1 MKDIVIFIR
10 HLVFLLFKQTKEIFS
25 LTRLF
30 FRLLRYD
37 VKTAFSILYFST
49 ESLYSANYYNTKFS
63 NQRFNAN
70 YNLAENRKK
79 LFILGSGP
87 SVNKISELEWNYIKT
102 HDSWGF
108 NLWFCHDFI
117 PNSYFAQT
125 VLKSNVDSLVPSKL
139 DSLLAKMLM
148 DKKEE
153 YSEVEIYTRGDAI
166 NNRTFYTTNLGSTIK
181 SLYPNKVKHLSEMN
195 VSSKSSIDPILLLKE
210 INECGFFKKKNRIQ
224 LIPKFGS
231 TITEL
236 ISFALIQGY
245 KEIILCGV
253 DMNDGGH
260 FYDSE
265 DYFLKYPYLKELYD
279 VNHNRTK
286 TGDHEHMDKSQRPYT
301 IKEYIV
307 AIRNFALENFDA
319 NIYVMSSESTLYPEI
334 KKFEI

>member
-1 MKDIVIFIR
+1 MKDVLTFIK
-10 HLVFLLFKQTKEIFS
+10 HFIYLLFKQSEETIA

-37 VKTAFSILYFST
+37 VKTAFSILYFSV
-49 ESLYSANYYNTKFS
+49 ESLYSASYYNNKLT
-63 NQRFNAN
+63 NQRFEAN
-70 YNLAENRKK
+70 YIAAENGKK

-87 SVNKISELEWNYIKT
+87 SVNKISELEWKYIKKNE
-102 HDSWGF
+102 SWGF

-117 PNSYFAQT
+117 PNCYFAQT
-125 VLKSNVDSLVPSKL
+125 VLKSNVDSLAPSKL

-153 YSEVEIYTRGDAI
+153 YSEVEIYLRGDSI
-166 NNRTFYTTNLGSTIK
+166 NNRTFYTSNLGKVIK
-181 SLYPNKVKHLSEMN
+181 SLYLNKVKHLSEMN
-195 VSSKSSIDPILLLKE
+195 VSSKNPIDPKLLLKE
-210 INECGFFKKKNRIQ
+210 VNKCGFFKTKNRNQ

-236 ISFALIQGY
+236 ISFALIRGH
-245 KEIILCGV
+245 KEIILCGI

-301 IKEYIV
+301 IKDYIV
-307 AIRNFALENFDA
+307 TLRDFALENFDA
-319 NIYVMSSESTLYPEI
+319 NIYIMNSESALYPEI
-334 KKFEI
+334 KEFKI